1 MDEESGFLRASVI
14 TVGLFLGVQLGS
26 LILVS
31 PFDEAG
37 YQAVE
42 NPSDPSISLL
52 YLLVILIATGI
63 FLVLIRYRY
72 EWMIRASI
80 IVIAGVLIAYVLL
93 VVIPPLLVV
102 QQLNLLAYALTLV
115 LVGVLF
121 YYPEWYVINSI
132 GLLIGAGAAAIFGIS
147 FGLLPAI
154 ILLVGLGIYDAY
166 SVYRSG
172 HMLTLAESVTEL
184 KLPIVF
190 VIPITKNYSFLA
202 EDNQPIDSLEEREER
217 EVYFVGLGDAVI
229 PTILVA
235 SAAVF
240 LDAPHLGIPGLTVTI
255 PSLTAM
261 AGALCGL
268 LVLLRMVSR
277 GKPHAGLPLLNGGAI
292 VGYLLGVL
300 YLGIPLSVALG
311 MS

>member
-1 MDEESGFLRASVI
+1 MDEEPGFLRASVI

-26 LILVS
+26 LLLVS

-42 NPSDPSISLL
+42 NPSDPSISIL
-52 YLLVILIATGI
+52 YLLVILVATGI

-80 IVIAGVLIAYVLL
+80 IVIAGVLIAYVML
-93 VVIPPLLVV
+93 VVIPPIFVV
-102 QQLNLLAYALTLV
+102 AQLNVLAYALTLV

-121 YYPEWYVINSI
+121 LYPEWYVINLI
-132 GLLIGAGAAAIFGIS
+132 GLVIGAGAAAIFGIS
-147 FGLLPAI
+147 FGLLPAL

-202 EDNQPIDSLEEREER
+202 DENQPMDSLEEREER

-229 PTILVA
+229 PTILIA

-240 LDAPHLGIPGLTVTI
+240 LDAPHLDIPGLTVSI

-261 AGALCGL
+261 VGALCGL
-268 LVLLRMVSR
+268 LVLLRMVTH

-292 VGYLLGVL
+292 VGYLLGVIAV
-300 YLGIPLSVALG
+300 GIPIPVALG
-311 MS
+311 LG

>member
-1 MDEESGFLRASVI
+1 MDEESGFIRASVI
-14 TVGLFLGVQLGS
+14 TVALFLGVQLGS
-26 LILVS
+26 LLLVS

-42 NPSDPSISLL
+42 NPSDPSISIL
-52 YLLVILIATGI
+52 YLVVILVATGV
-63 FLVLIRYRY
+63 FLLLIRYQY
-72 EWMIRASI
+72 EWMIRGSI

-93 VVIPPLLVV
+93 VVIPPVLVV
-102 QQLNLLAYALTLV
+102 YQLNVLAYALTLG

-121 YYPEWYVINSI
+121 FYPEWYVINAI
-132 GLLIGAGAAAIFGIS
+132 GIVIGAGAAAIFGIS

-154 ILLVGLGIYDAY
+154 ILLVGLGVYDAY
-166 SVYRSG
+166 SVYQSG

-190 VIPITKNYSFLA
+190 VIPITKNYSFLT
-202 EDNQPIDSLEEREER
+202 DDDQPVESLEERTER

-229 PTILVA
+229 PTILIA

-240 LDAPHLGIPGLTVTI
+240 LDAPLLGIPGMTVTL

-261 AGALCGL
+261 GGALCGL
-268 LVLLRMVSR
+268 LVLLRMVAR

-292 VGYLLGVL
+292 VGYLIGVFI
-300 YLGIPLSVALG
+300 LGIPISVALG
-311 MS
+311 LG